1 MAFLAQ
7 LWLPIV
13 VSAVLVFFASA
24 AFHML
29 VPFRQREWRRLPG
42 EEAVRAALR
51 QAPPGLYGFPLPADP
66 GARGKPEALARW
78 AEGPSGWLAVVPPG
92 PIDMGRN
99 LGLSLLLNLAVSA
112 LAAYL
117 AFHALGAG
125 APYRSVFR
133 LVGTVGF
140 LAYGAGAPYEAIW
153 FWRPWRSS
161 AMTLVEALGYGL
173 LMAGTFGWL
182 WPR

>member
-1 MAFLAQ
+1 MVFLAQ
-7 LWLPIV
+7 LWLPVV
-13 VSAVLVFFASA
+13 VSAVLVFLASA

-29 VPFRQREWRRLPG
+29 VPFRQREWQRPPDEGALQ
-42 EEAVRAALR
+42 AALR
-51 QAPPGLYGFPLPADP
+51 QARPGLYAFPLPANP
-66 GARGKPEALARW
+66 RERGRPEALARW

-112 LAAYL
+112 VVAYV
-117 AFHALGAG
+117 AFHALGGG
-125 APYRSVFR
+125 ARYGAVFR

-140 LAYGAGAPYEAIW
+140 LAYAVGAPYESIW